1 MRFFPGVT
9 SGGEHSDVSSLRT
22 SVTDEARRKQLR
34 SDKFTVLSLIYVAL
48 SLRHRF

>member
-22 SVTDEARRKQLR
+22 SVTDEARRINCVVIN
-34 SDKFTVLSLIYVAL
+34 S
-48 SLRHRF
+48 RFYH